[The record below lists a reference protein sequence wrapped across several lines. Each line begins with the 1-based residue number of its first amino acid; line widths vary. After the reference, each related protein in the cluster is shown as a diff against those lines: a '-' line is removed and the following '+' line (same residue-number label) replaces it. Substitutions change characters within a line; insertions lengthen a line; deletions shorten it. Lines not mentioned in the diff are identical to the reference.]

1 MTVKE
6 LFDQIR
12 MLGGKREL
20 DSGYES
26 FGIYSAVNRALFEVN
41 RLFPVTQR
49 IQLVNYPLVP
59 VHYCKGIEVHK
70 GGEDIQIN
78 ATGAKSVAFAVSGGA
93 GRAQIYA
100 VSYNDNGDEE
110 LVQLKTFDW
119 DPLTSFEIKKY
130 INLTDDIKKLRIVF
144 GGEYKYLIKDVS
156 FYGDLES
163 DSEDDVEPYSEWVK
177 YDISSIKYAGSR
189 FMAFASTPV
198 RWWNTSLN
206 SPYDYRIEGS
216 AVYLRTDKPGMYEL
230 EYLIKPNEVK
240 NEDDSE
246 LDIEPQLQDLIPL
259 LAAYYLYSM
268 TDEEIAERCH
278 AKYQSMLAIALA
290 NVRKVRTQSG
300 YRDRK
305 RW

>member
-1 MTVKE
+1 
-6 LFDQIR
+6 

-41 RLFPVTQR
+41 RLFPVQKT
-49 IQLVNYPLVP
+49 IQLLNYPLVP

-100 VSYNDNGDEE
+100 VSYNESGEE
-110 LVQLKTFDW
+110 EDVELKTFEW
-119 DPLTSFEIKKY
+119 DALTSFEVKRY
-130 INLTDDIKKLRIVF
+130 VNLTVNADKLRIVF
-144 GGEYKYLIKDVS
+144 RGDYNYLVKDVS
-156 FYGDLES
+156 FYGELIS
-163 DSEDDVEPYSEWVK
+163 DSEDDVDIYSEWVK
-177 YDISSIKYAGSR
+177 YDIASIKYAGSR

-206 SPYDYRIEGS
+206 SPYDYRIEDS
-216 AVYLRTDKPGMYEL
+216 AVYLRTDKPGVYEL

-246 LDIEPQLQDLIPL
+246 LDIELQLQDLIAP